1 MRYPSLWLA
10 MIAASTSMV
19 STAVFADFVK
29 DSDVQLKFKNFYLDR
44 EYSKGAEVKNWGSW
58 SQGISL
64 DAKSGYHDLAGV
76 QLGLDVLVQHAFRLN
91 GRDQNPD
98 WVLPHQGAQQA
109 RDFGRVGATLKAK
122 VAKSEL
128 RVGEILPA
136 TPVVYFDPSRQLLT
150 TYNGVW
156 FESKD
161 LDKTK
166 ITLGYLDSINAR
178 YENQNHN
185 FNLWPNTLENK
196 ANQLQAGESDG
207 MYVAG
212 VDYQATPELG
222 LSYFYGDVTNIY
234 RQNYVGIAYNKKL
247 DEQNK
252 FATHIRFFDNR
263 ESGDALYGDIDSQA
277 LSLKGAWTLGNHTL
291 DAGYQQMFGDHGE
304 RFVAADGKLKDP
316 APFFPTLS
324 GWVPQPYL
332 ANWSV
337 ASFIRRDEKSWSL
350 GYSYN
355 FKDVGVP
362 GLTATVRHFE
372 GWNIANN
379 DGSEGKEDENNLILS
394 YVIPEGKLKG
404 LGFQYMY
411 IDVNYDNVPN
421 FPSLE
426 EHRAAITYSYKF

>member
-19 STAVFADFVK
+19 STAVFADFIN

-44 EYSKGAEVKNWGSW
+44 EYTDGAEAKNWGSW
-58 SQGISL
+58 SQGIIL
-64 DAKSGYHDLAGV
+64 DAKSGYHDIGGV
-76 QLGLDVLVQHAFRLN
+76 QVGLDVLAQQAFRLN
-91 GRDQNPD
+91 GRDKNPD
-98 WVLPHQGAQQA
+98 WVLPYNGTQQA
-109 RDFGRVGATLKAK
+109 RHFGRVGGTLKAK
-122 VAKSEL
+122 IAKSEL

-166 ITLGYLDSINAR
+166 ITVGYLDSINAR
-178 YENQNHN
+178 YENQNQN

-196 ANQLQAGESDG
+196 ANQLKTGESNG

-212 VDYQATPELG
+212 VDYQATTELG
-222 LSYFYGDVTNIY
+222 LSYFHGDVTNIY
-234 RQNYVGIAYNKKL
+234 RQNYVGITYNKKL
-247 DEQNK
+247 DERNK
-252 FATHIRFFDNR
+252 IATHVRFFDNR

-277 LSLKGAWTLGNHTL
+277 LSLKGAWTHGNHSV
-291 DAGYQQMFGDHGE
+291 DVGYQQMFGDHGN
-304 RFVAADGKLKDP
+304 RFIGADGKLKDP

-355 FKDVGVP
+355 FKDVGIP
-362 GLTATVRHFE
+362 GLTATVRHYD

-379 DGSEGKEDENNLILS
+379 DGSEGKEDENNLILN